1 MSTKQTCDVCD
12 GSGQRPHF
20 KGVSRFVLSW
30 EDCPT
35 CSGMGY
41 LIVPD
46 DAPEPEKA
54 PPPATG
60 ANEES
65 G

>member
-1 MSTKQTCDVCD
+1 MQKKCEVCD

-30 EDCPT
+30 EDCPV
-35 CSGMGY
+35 CAGMGY

-46 DAPEPEKA
+46 TPAESETTT
-54 PPPATG
+54 PPAKPDTHS
-60 ANEES
+60 N
-65 G
+65 